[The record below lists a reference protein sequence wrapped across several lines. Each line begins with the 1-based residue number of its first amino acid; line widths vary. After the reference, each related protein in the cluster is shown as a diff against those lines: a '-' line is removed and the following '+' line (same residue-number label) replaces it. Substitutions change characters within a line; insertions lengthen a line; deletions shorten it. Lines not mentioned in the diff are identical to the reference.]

1 MRRDSQV
8 IALGFSQNIAHLRWS
23 QIDRHQNEIPW
34 NRGRHIAPCIAPETL
49 HCLRA
54 ARLVARGPRGC
65 SQSSR
70 IAGVSGAVG
79 GRINPNG
86 RLGSRHARARLPPTR
101 ADLGG
106 DDSWQIVWAHWC
118 PMDPRKLIEPTGF
131 PDAVGLTR
139 GKLAAIA

>member
-1 MRRDSQV
+1 M
-8 IALGFSQNIAHLRWS
+8 LGFSQNIAHLRWS

-49 HCLRA
+49 HCSRA

-70 IAGVSGAVG
+70 IAGVSGADG

-86 RLGSRHARARLPPTR
+86 RLGSRHARARLPPTG

-106 DDSWQIVWAHWC
+106 RRLLANRLGPLVSDGPAGANRTDGL
-118 PMDPRKLIEPTGF
+118 PRRPVARQTG
-131 PDAVGLTR
+131 GHRLN
-139 GKLAAIA
+139 